1 MINAPEQ
8 YIVPVIPSPDQFSRW
23 VEESLAQLGK
33 RPSHYLLEC
42 KKPGLKNRVSNF
54 MKCPENMRLVMA
66 CELQRQ
72 ILTDAVRQGAN
83 LKPIAIKPL
92 SSILGLN

>member
-8 YIVPVIPSPDQFSRW
+8 HIIPVIPSPDQFSRW
-23 VEESLAQLGK
+23 VEESMARLGK

-42 KKPGLKNRVSNF
+42 EKPGSKNRVSNF

-72 ILTDAVRQGAN
+72 ILTDAVRQGEN
-83 LKPIAIKPL
+83 LKPIEIKPL